1 MPVNSAVADEQ
12 WRRYEYCRD
21 QGHLDFV
28 RKADK
33 CDNFLIGNQWE
44 IADLER
50 LRAERRPAMTI
61 NKIISTI
68 STILG
73 EQIYNRTEVLFRPKN
88 GAPAEVADALNKVWM
103 QISQNNQLDWTRS
116 DVFCDGMVRSR
127 GYFDVRLDFTD
138 SMQGEVRIS
147 LQNSKNVVV
156 DPDAEEYDPDS
167 WSDCFTSKWLTPD
180 DIAINYSEAD
190 AEYLKHH
197 QDTVYGADSTE
208 RVRDRFAGTGIHG
221 YTSEDQNISQQRNIR
236 VLERQFR
243 KLDKQEHFV
252 DLQTGDMRPIPRDWD
267 RNRIALVL
275 EKSGGQLST
284 MKKLVKRVRW
294 RVTAGNV
301 LLHDDWS
308 PYKHFTIVPFF
319 PLFRYGKTVG
329 AVENLLGPQE
339 ILNKVSSQELHIV
352 NTTANSGWVVEQE
365 SLLNMTVGE
374 LEQKGAQTGLVIEY
388 RKGAQPP
395 AKIAP
400 NQTPTG
406 LDRITYKAEDS
417 IKTISGVS
425 DSMQGFDREDVA
437 AKAIAYKQ
445 QRGSVSMA
453 KPQDNLQR
461 TDYLL
466 ARNVLDIVQEYY
478 TEPRIIDIIHN
489 DVTREAESI
498 EVNKPDPVTGEILND
513 LTLGEYS
520 IVVTSSPARASLED
534 SQFEQARALKELGVP
549 IPDSVLIEN
558 SRLQNRADIIKQ
570 MEGDKESPEAQ
581 AAAQRQQRAEEAEVS
596 KLEGEAQKAHAEAA
610 TKAQEAQGGDQSEQ
624 MKIMAEIQA
633 MREEAQLKREE
644 MEMKLQV
651 EQQKLALKV
660 EEMQQKLALQ
670 QQEHAQ
676 NLAHKEQAAQQDA
689 QLKEEQAAA
698 QRAQQLR
705 QEAQGSSEPSQ
716 QE

>member
-1 MPVNSAVADEQ
+1 MPVNSAICDEQ

-88 GAPAEVADALNKVWM
+88 GAPANVADALNKVWM

-138 SMQGEVRIS
+138 SMQGEVRIT

-180 DIAINYSEAD
+180 DIAINYSDAD

-267 RNRIALVL
+267 RNRIALVI

-581 AAAQRQQRAEEAEVS
+581 ASAQRQQRAEEAEVS

-651 EQQKLALKV
+651 EQHKLALKV